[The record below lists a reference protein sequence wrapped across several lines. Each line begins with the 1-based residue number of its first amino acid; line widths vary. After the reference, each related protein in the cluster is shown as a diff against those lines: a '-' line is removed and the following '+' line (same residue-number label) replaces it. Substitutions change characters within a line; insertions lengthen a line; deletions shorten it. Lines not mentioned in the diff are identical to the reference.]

1 MPEGSVA
8 ARILVPAPARAAQGR
23 RAGVVTR
30 CAAAVIDLLVACVGV
45 VVLYAAWA
53 AVLFL
58 LRPRTFHFPDP
69 GQGWLLTALLCL
81 LTAYLAFAWMT
92 TGQTVG
98 DRVLG
103 LRVVDRHGRLPGVGL
118 ALVRAVLCVL
128 FPILLLWVAVSRQ
141 NRSVQ
146 DLVLR
151 TSVVYDWTPQR
162 PGLR

>member
-1 MPEGSVA
+1 MPDRSAA

-30 CAAAVIDLLVACVGV
+30 CTAAVVDLLVACVGV
-45 VVLYAAWA
+45 VGLYAAWA

-58 LRPRTFHFPDP
+58 LRPRAFHFPDP

-92 TGQTVG
+92 SGQTVG
-98 DRVLG
+98 DRLLG
-103 LRVVDRHGRLPGVGL
+103 LRVVNRHGQLPGAGL

-128 FPILLLWVAVSRQ
+128 FPILLFWVAVSRQ

-146 DLVLR
+146 DLLLR
-151 TSVVYDWTPQR
+151 TSVVYDWTAQG
-162 PGLR
+162 PGRR